1 MRALRAPRLTGIWLD
16 LDLLQWREPP
26 ASKGTSMKKPPGVF
40 SLMAAAVTGFGAHLV
55 NLCSTAHIRL
65 LALRSPKAR
74 PRKR

>member
-1 MRALRAPRLTGIWLD
+1 
-16 LDLLQWREPP
+16 
-26 ASKGTSMKKPPGVF
+26 MKKPPGVF